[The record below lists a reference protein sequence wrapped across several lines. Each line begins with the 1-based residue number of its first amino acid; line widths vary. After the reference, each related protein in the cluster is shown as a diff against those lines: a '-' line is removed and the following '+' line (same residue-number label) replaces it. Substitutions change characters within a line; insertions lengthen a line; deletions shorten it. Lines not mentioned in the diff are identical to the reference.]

1 MSQLNLYYRAFKEYR
16 KYTLP
21 DKACIKQ
28 RQQIKQN
35 ANELDK
41 LETIR
46 TVCIIDEEWVKQI
59 EIGLPFVEKA
69 IAEERQFI
77 KNEGEVLDIE
87 KIKRV
92 SKDSV
97 EHLARHSDL
106 ITHVPDDG
114 SDIIPDKIYMVE
126 RLSDY
131 AVYENRFL
139 YMMLCYLRDFIDTRL
154 KKIKELGNT
163 YRAETFIKRDVRTS
177 SGRIKF
183 ESKFEEESKR
193 DPYSSFDKNAMALI
207 ERIESCQ
214 HIVTSLL
221 AKPLMV
227 IVSKS
232 PMIKPPITKT
242 NVLKMNTK
250 FKNSV
255 ALYEYISSYPG
266 QGYTIEQIKKTISP
280 FTDELGDE
288 LAELINVTSFLTY
301 EYGNELNEQ
310 LRREYENEELLRKER
325 EREEIA
331 KQLENFKQ
339 KLVSGEID
347 VAEYVMA
354 LENGIKEFRQEN
366 VELKNIRKDYDVLTS
381 KHEELK
387 QEKIVLNKKIMEVEN
402 ENKSKTTEIENMKVR
417 HEKELED
424 AEEKRV
430 FDLEKQAEEFN
441 ERQKSVVLDCENQ
454 ISQAKADCQAQ
465 IDGERNAA
473 QIKYQELLNKHDI
486 LDKNRALLQARVY
499 ALTKQRGEQIENQG
513 EFTSKENFEELET
526 EFAVFYDLFDEQWK
540 QTRKKIRKDL
550 LWTKAK
556 KIRDKI

>member
-154 KKIKELGNT
+154 KKIKELGNI

-193 DPYSSFDKNAMALI
+193 DPYSSFDKNAMSLI

-499 ALTKQRGEQIENQG
+499 ALTKQQGEQIENQG